1 MAGLA
6 EATRVFGNLSREA
19 TVRDFLAEQKGKST
33 PERFHKIHVLSNS
46 SEILEFRFKEGK
58 HVLVHLFQLS

>member
-19 TVRDFLAEQKGKST
+19 TVRDFLAEQKGKLT
-33 PERFHKIHVLSNS
+33 PERLHKNTCFVQF
-46 SEILEFRFKEGK
+46 E
-58 HVLVHLFQLS
+58 